1 MLSSLTCSTPVPRN
15 TNIPAQIAPATTS
28 VHTGPKTRLPG
39 LLRSLQAIAA
49 SAIRASAPVTYSTQ
63 RATAYAAD
71 SIVVIPLRPGAPTL
85 VSSQPWT
92 SWQEWDVAD
101 RDDGDGNQGGQC
113 SVVDDGDHIGRCHWP
128 GAAISQGPG
137 RTRQRGQRASGPA
150 PYCPRSAA

>member
-71 SIVVIPLRPGAPTL
+71 GILVIPLRPGAVHLPPL
-85 VSSQPWT
+85 ASRGELGVGG
-92 SWQEWDVAD
+92 
-101 RDDGDGNQGGQC
+101 RGGGGGQ
-113 SVVDDGDHIGRCHWP
+113 
-128 GAAISQGPG
+128 
-137 RTRQRGQRASGPA
+137 
-150 PYCPRSAA
+150 